1 MNISNLGDD
10 VMSDP
15 KKYENNEPF
24 GEIIK
29 SINQFFHE
37 KPVKGFLQQI
47 DDFFKSPFP
56 PPFHVET
63 SETEN
68 EYIVSAE
75 LPGINKDQIQL
86 DMLDHHIT
94 ITIQY
99 TEEFTQEDEN
109 QQIVKSQRSIQ
120 RSSRTIPIPQ
130 PFQTKKVK
138 TTYENGLLQITF
150 PKQKGK
156 RILLD

>member
-1 MNISNLGDD
+1 
-10 VMSDP
+10 MSDP

-47 DDFFKSPFP
+47 DDFFKSPLP
-56 PPFHVET
+56 TPFHVET

-68 EYIVSAE
+68 EYIVSAK
-75 LPGINKDQIQL
+75 LPGINKEQIQL

-138 TTYENGLLQITF
+138 TTYENGLLQIKF

-156 RILLD
+156 RLLLD